1 MVWIFSEW
9 HQLICIIKG
18 IKSPDYIRNVFIV
31 FLDPENMGIDT
42 AFVIFTFL
50 VSELLEITVF

>member
-1 MVWIFSEW
+1 MVIE
-9 HQLICIIKG
+9 
-18 IKSPDYIRNVFIV
+18 SPDYIRNVLIA

-42 AFVIFTFL
+42 AFVIFTCL